1 MEGAKQ
7 APLDIAASHPSST
20 HRSARM
26 SSECTSKEEEE
37 EWGRRKKGLG
47 RERRQ
52 VAGKKGGRG
61 GGSRDKEGL
70 CYVR

>member
-1 MEGAKQ
+1 M
-7 APLDIAASHPSST
+7 
-20 HRSARM
+20 
-26 SSECTSKEEEE
+26 
-37 EWGRRKKGLG
+37 G
-47 RERRQ
+47 RERRE